1 MSFKPLTRDL
11 AALGLIPQVISKGR
25 CHAAYVGKVYFVCR
39 KRPVNWHFDAVI
51 SSRFDNELSFHHSFA
66 AAKSY
71 VEGERVQGTAWTIS
85 EIPCLVATNQR
96 ASVFIVEINTDP
108 PFSDLDVQYGSK
120 RSLRSIAEC
129 WSRYQERIA
138 GKHVGAGSPIYS
150 FTFLHTH
157 NTPEWKCSC
166 GKSRGKYREG
176 WICNFCGDEVDQ
188 EETVCGSYPKPCV
201 RPLKNWSSVSI
212 GSQYHLSWFESPR
225 ERYSLRPVFNEAG
238 RLTTHLG

>member
-1 MSFKPLTRDL
+1 MTTTPATRRRGYAETAAGQIHFMRIDGGTGATPLLLLHPSPLDR
-11 AALGLIPQVISKGR
+11 
-25 CHAAYVGKVYFVCR
+25 
-39 KRPVNWHFDAVI
+39 
-51 SSRFDNELSFHHSFA
+51 LSFHHSFA

-120 RSLRSIAEC
+120 RSLGSIGEC

-225 ERYSLRPVFNEAG
+225 EGCLANCLKGCLS
-238 RLTTHLG
+238 